1 MSSIKL
7 FESKKVR
14 SHWDEKEE
22 QWYLAVVDVVE
33 ILTDSPDSKDYWYRM
48 KKREKVT
55 GIELSTICRQL
66 KIESTDG
73 KKYVTDCA
81 NAQA

>member
-33 ILTDSPDSKDYWYRM
+33 ILTDSPQ
-48 KKREKVT
+48 KKEQE
-55 GIELSTICRQL
+55 IIYQ
-66 KIESTDG
+66 I
-73 KKYVTDCA
+73 
-81 NAQA
+81 